1 MKTIV
6 KISHPSGYSILYTGN
21 VLSSCAGY
29 VAVKCDNFSD
39 HGAHKA
45 GAYYLSV
52 PLFAELT
59 GFEVM

>member
-6 KISHPSGYSILYTGN
+6 KIAHPSGYSILYTGK
-21 VLSSCAGY
+21 VLSSDGRY

-39 HGAHKA
+39 HGSHKA

-52 PLFAELT
+52 SKFADIT
-59 GFEVM
+59 GFSL